1 MAIRKVAISPR
12 TSPVDPIST
21 RSRPRK
27 CARHFSADDN
37 LARIDVRRNFAVR
50 PDGDAA
56 VGQMDRA
63 LNLAIDVQVIA
74 AAHFALNQ

>member
-21 RSRPRK
+21 RSRPRS
-27 CARHFSADDN
+27 APGHFSADDN
-37 LARIDVRRNFAVR
+37 LARIDVRRNLAVR

-56 VGQMDRA
+56 IGQMDCT

-74 AAHFALNQ
+74 AAYFALYQ